1 MIDNL
6 DQLTKCGQQE
16 FVLQI
21 ITLGFAGL
29 STLLTIFLSI
39 MRVKANAVRARTDAF
54 MLNSNQAGLERVSR
68 EIKNEVREK
77 RMP

>member
-1 MIDNL
+1 MIQNL
-6 DQLTKCGQQE
+6 DQLTRCGQQE

-39 MRVKANAVRARTDAF
+39 MRVRANTQRAKVDSF
-54 MLNSNQAGLERVSR
+54 MLNSNEAGLERISR
-68 EIKNEVREK
+68 EIRSERINHDEL
-77 RMP
+77 